1 MLEGKDLLNLE
12 LCVVEGFRDQLTA
25 QEGCILHLVRPGEL
39 LASTQI
45 AIEKERLD
53 KIAQDLIAEID
64 AISLREVHQ
73 QSMQV
78 RT

>member
-39 LASTQI
+39 LASTGI
-45 AIEKERLD
+45 ALEKERLNQ
-53 KIAQDLIAEID
+53 IAKDLIEQID
-64 AISLREVHQ
+64 AISLAEAIKE
-73 QSMQV
+73 
-78 RT
+78 